1 MIYSVGSHIQ
11 YKRLVFYHYIFFCGG
26 ACACAPIAIGLFE
39 LLSFERTF
47 YVSAV
52 WAGVAGGLFAAFFM
66 LRLAGTSE
74 GIFGTSLADAEM
86 ELRCRRSMPSSVP
99 HPSLG

>member
-1 MIYSVGSHIQ
+1 MIYSVGSHNQ
-11 YKRLVFYHYIFFCGG
+11 YKRLVFYYIFFCGG
-26 ACACAPIAIGLFE
+26 ACACRPSPSAIRAPQPSA
-39 LLSFERTF
+39 F

-52 WAGVAGGLFAAFFM
+52 WAVAGGLFAAFFM
-66 LRLAGTSE
+66 LRLGYVE
-74 GIFGTSLADAEM
+74 GIFGWSRRAEI